1 MHQESTVADTAD
13 TAPPQAVPPSFALFQ
28 MITGKF
34 VSRAVYAAARLRLAD
49 LLADGPRT
57 AAELAAST
65 GNHAPSLRRL
75 LRALAGLGVL
85 ATVPGGGEPR
95 FALTPVGELLR
106 DTPGSLRAMALW
118 ICDPRH
124 DRAWD
129 EIFHSLATGEPGFD
143 QAYGMPVFDHFAR
156 DPDFAAIF
164 NDAMTSL
171 SAATHPAV
179 VAAYDFS
186 GLHLLVDVGGG
197 HGSLL
202 AGILAANPHLSG
214 IVYDL
219 PQVIEGTR
227 DALAAAG
234 LEGRCRAEG
243 GSFFEQV
250 PAGADGYILSFVLHD
265 WDDERATAILRNV
278 RQAMSPEG
286 RVLVVEG
293 LIPEGDEPAL
303 SKLSD
308 LEMLVMTSGGR
319 ERTAEEFGE
328 LFAAAGLRL
337 TRVMPAGAAFVLEAS
352 I

>member
-1 MHQESTVADTAD
+1 MHQDT
-13 TAPPQAVPPSFALFQ
+13 TPEAPPAFALFQ

-49 LLADGPRT
+49 LLADGPKT
-57 AAELAAST
+57 AAELASST
-65 GNHAPSLRRL
+65 GNHAPSLQRL

-85 ATVPGGGEPR
+85 ATVPGIEPR

-118 ICDPRH
+118 ILDPRH

-143 QAYGMPVFDHFAR
+143 QAYGMPIFDHFAR
-156 DPDFAAIF
+156 DLDFAAIF

-179 VAAYDFS
+179 VTAYDFS
-186 GLHLLVDVGGG
+186 GLRLLVDVGGG
-197 HGSLL
+197 HGGLL
-202 AGILAANPHLSG
+202 AGILAANPRLSG

-243 GSFFEQV
+243 GSFFERV

-337 TRVMPAGAAFVLEAS
+337 TRVVPTAGAAFVLEAS
-352 I
+352 A

>member
-1 MHQESTVADTAD
+1 MHQETTVADTAE

-85 ATVPGGGEPR
+85 ATVPGDEPR

-227 DALAAAG
+227 SALSAAG

-243 GSFFEQV
+243 GSFFERV

-293 LIPEGDEPAL
+293 LIPEGGEPAL

-337 TRVMPAGAAFVLEAS
+337 TRVVPTAGAAFVLEAS
-352 I
+352 T

>member
-1 MHQESTVADTAD
+1 MHQETTAADTAD
-13 TAPPQAVPPSFALFQ
+13 TAPPQAVPPAFALFQ

-65 GNHAPSLRRL
+65 GNHAPSLQRL

-85 ATVPGGGEPR
+85 STIPGVEPR

-106 DTPGSLRAMALW
+106 DTPGSPRAMALW
-118 ICDPRH
+118 ILDPRH

-143 QAYGMPVFDHFAR
+143 QAYGMPVFDHFAH

-186 GLHLLVDVGGG
+186 GLHRLVDVGGG
-197 HGSLL
+197 HGGLL
-202 AGILAANPHLSG
+202 AGILAANPRLSG

-219 PQVIEGTR
+219 PHVIEGTR
-227 DALAAAG
+227 AALTAAG

-243 GSFFEQV
+243 GSFFERV
-250 PAGADGYILSFVLHD
+250 PEGADGYILSFVLHD

-293 LIPEGDEPAL
+293 LIPEGDEPSL

-319 ERTAEEFGE
+319 ERTAEEFGK

-337 TRVMPAGAAFVLEAS
+337 TRVVPTAGAAFVLEAS

>member
-1 MHQESTVADTAD
+1 MHQETTAADTAD
-13 TAPPQAVPPSFALFQ
+13 TALPQAVPPSFALFQ

-65 GNHAPSLRRL
+65 GNHAPSLQRL

-85 ATVPGGGEPR
+85 ATVSGGEPR

-106 DTPGSLRAMALW
+106 DTPGSLRAMTLW

-171 SAATHPAV
+171 SATTHPAV

-202 AGILAANPHLSG
+202 SGILAAHPHLSG

-227 DALAAAG
+227 AALAAAG

-243 GSFFEQV
+243 GSFFERV
-250 PAGADGYILSFVLHD
+250 PEGADGYILSFVLHD

-337 TRVMPAGAAFVLEAS
+337 TRVVPTAGAAFVLEAS
-352 I
+352 A

>member
-1 MHQESTVADTAD
+1 MHQETPLLDTAE
-13 TAPPQAVPPSFALFQ
+13 TAPPQAVPPSAVLFQ

-49 LLADGPRT
+49 LLAEGPRT
-57 AAELAAST
+57 AADLAAAT
-65 GNHAPSLRRL
+65 GNHAPSLQRL

-85 ATVPGGGEPR
+85 ATVPGGEPR

-106 DTPGSLRAMALW
+106 DAPDSLRAMALW

-156 DPDFAAIF
+156 DPDFAAVF

-186 GLHLLVDVGGG
+186 GLQLLVDVGGG
-197 HGSLL
+197 HGGLL
-202 AGILAANPHLSG
+202 AGILAANPRLSG

-219 PQVIEGTR
+219 PQVVEGTR
-227 DALAAAG
+227 AALAAAG

-243 GSFFEQV
+243 GSFFERV

-265 WDDERATAILRNV
+265 WDDERATAILQNV
-278 RQAMSPEG
+278 RQAMRPEG

-319 ERTAEEFGE
+319 ERTAAEFGE

-337 TRVMPAGAAFVLEAS
+337 IRVVPTAGPAFVLEAGA
-352 I
+352 

>member
-1 MHQESTVADTAD
+1 MHQETTVADTAD
-13 TAPPQAVPPSFALFQ
+13 TAPPQAVPPAFALFQ

-85 ATVPGGGEPR
+85 ATIPGSEPR

-219 PQVIEGTR
+219 PQVIEGTQA
-227 DALAAAG
+227 ALAAAG

-243 GSFFEQV
+243 GSFFERV

-319 ERTAEEFGE
+319 ERTAEELGE

-337 TRVMPAGAAFVLEAS
+337 TRVVPTAGAAFVLEAFT
-352 I
+352 

>member
-1 MHQESTVADTAD
+1 MHQETIVADTAD
-13 TAPPQAVPPSFALFQ
+13 TAPAQAVPPAFALFQ

-49 LLADGPRT
+49 QLADGPRT
-57 AAELAAST
+57 AAEVAALT
-65 GNHAPSLRRL
+65 GNHAPSLGRL

-85 ATVPGGGEPR
+85 ATVPGGEPR

-202 AGILAANPHLSG
+202 AGILAANPRLSG

-227 DALAAAG
+227 AALAAAG
-234 LEGRCRAEG
+234 LEGRCRAEA
-243 GSFFEQV
+243 GSFFERV

-337 TRVMPAGAAFVLEAS
+337 TRVVPTAGAAFVLEAS
-352 I
+352 T

>member
-1 MHQESTVADTAD
+1 MHQETTDTAD

-65 GNHAPSLRRL
+65 GNHAPSLQRL
-75 LRALAGLGVL
+75 LRALAGLGVV
-85 ATVPGGGEPR
+85 ATVPGDEPR

-106 DTPGSLRAMALW
+106 DTPDSLRAMALW

-171 SAATHPAV
+171 SASTHPAV

-186 GLHLLVDVGGG
+186 GLRLLVDVGGG

-202 AGILAANPHLSG
+202 AGILAANPRLSG

-227 DALAAAG
+227 IALAAAG

-243 GSFFEQV
+243 GSFFERV

-278 RQAMSPEG
+278 RQAMSPDG

-293 LIPEGDEPAL
+293 LIPEGDEPSL

-319 ERTAEEFGE
+319 ERTAEEFRE

-337 TRVMPAGAAFVLEAS
+337 TRVVPAGAVFVLEAS